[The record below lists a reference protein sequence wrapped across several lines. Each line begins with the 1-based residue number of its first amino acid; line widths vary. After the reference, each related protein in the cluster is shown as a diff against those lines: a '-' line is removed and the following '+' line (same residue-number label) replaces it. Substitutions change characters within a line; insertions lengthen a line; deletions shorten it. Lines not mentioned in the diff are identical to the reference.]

1 MGEIILF
8 ILSFLLVLML
18 YEFLIVR
25 RAKKRIDKKTK
36 QEKKAKEPLEVTYLK
51 TRYKLDMEKINYSKL
66 LQVIAFTSSFDIA
79 LIVSVIAYLN
89 NFILEII
96 LGFFL
101 TIGIIL
107 LSYHLIYLFYKKKGM
122 IQNES

>member
-1 MGEIILF
+1 MREVILF
-8 ILSFLLVLML
+8 ILSFLLVLVL

-36 QEKKAKEPLEVTYLK
+36 QEKMAKEPLEVTYLK
-51 TRYKLDMEKINYSKL
+51 TRYKLDMEKIDYSKL

-122 IQNES
+122 IKNES

>member
-1 MGEIILF
+1 MREVILF
-8 ILSFLLVLML
+8 ILSFLLVLVL

-25 RAKKRIDKKTK
+25 RAKKRVDKKTK
-36 QEKKAKEPLEVTYLK
+36 QEKAAKEPLEVTYLK

>member
-1 MGEIILF
+1 MREFILF
-8 ILSFLLVLML
+8 ILSFLLVLVL

-36 QEKKAKEPLEVTYLK
+36 QEKTSKEPLEVTYLK
-51 TRYKLDMEKINYSKL
+51 TRYKLDMEKIDYSKL

-122 IQNES
+122 IKNES